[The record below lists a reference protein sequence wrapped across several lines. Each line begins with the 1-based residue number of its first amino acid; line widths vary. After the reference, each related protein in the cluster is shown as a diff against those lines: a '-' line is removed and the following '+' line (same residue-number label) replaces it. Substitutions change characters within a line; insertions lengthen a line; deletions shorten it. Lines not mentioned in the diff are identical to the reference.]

1 MMLVVLSG
9 GIKAAVTV
17 PSASFLNSE
26 HEKNN
31 ITDFHSFVPGHRG
44 NGTEICPTEAATA
57 YSVVCCYYGYKDMET
72 L

>member
-44 NGTEICPTEAATA
+44 NGTEICPTEGAPAHT
-57 YSVVCCYYGYKDMET
+57 VVCRFYGFKDVEAM
-72 L
+72 